1 MNVNAHS
8 KSNAKEGVNMYREYH
23 FQPEDCPNCG
33 KPNSAI
39 MGSTSWGHDY
49 LCCSEACGKR
59 LGQKIDSGM
68 IDIPRYRFS
77 PFAIS
82 DNDSVKNLRFRIK
95 ELENQLK
102 QNGIKP
108 KRTTRVY

>member
-1 MNVNAHS
+1 
-8 KSNAKEGVNMYREYH
+8 MYREYH

-33 KPNSAI
+33 KPNSAVR
-39 MGSTSWGHDY
+39 GSTSRGHDY

-59 LGQKIDSGM
+59 LGQKIVSGM
-68 IDIPRYRFS
+68 IDMSRYRFS
-77 PFAIS
+77 SFAAE
-82 DNDSVKNLRFRIK
+82 NENENLRLRIK